1 LSRPSWWTPRRITIA
16 AGVAAAAAAACGV
29 WVALLRRQVR
39 RQVRIIEGTLQA
51 QAVADERRRIAREFH
66 DTLEQGLAAVA
77 LRLDAAVSCAE
88 DEPTRRMLDQQR
100 QLLAG
105 LQEETRD
112 FLWDLREPVLAGGML
127 ADALRSQVAY
137 LQSLTSVPITC
148 EATGA
153 PPPLPTITQYHLVR
167 IAREAAIN
175 AVKYAHAGRIA
186 IRLET
191 KPDGA
196 ARPAVLVLRVADDGT
211 GFDLADRGAADGHFG
226 IQGMRERAKRIGAEV
241 RIDTAPGRGT
251 TVTVALPLA
260 DQGSDAAGV
269 LSSGATAL
277 PLQLAKSL

>member
-1 LSRPSWWTPRRITIA
+1 
-16 AGVAAAAAAACGV
+16 
-29 WVALLRRQVR
+29 VR

-196 ARPAVLVLRVADDGT
+196 ANPAVLVLRIADDGT

-241 RIDTAPGRGT
+241 KIDTAPGRGT

-260 DQGSDAAGV
+260 DQGSDAAGLV
-269 LSSGATAL
+269 SSGATAL
-277 PLQLAKSL
+277 PLQLARSL